1 MQRFLIVVMATLLVT
16 PIARAS
22 GGDARAA
29 SEELIARGVDARL
42 REHHEEAL
50 DFFRKAHTLSPSART
65 FAQMGLAELS
75 LHKWLEAE
83 DHLATALQRHD
94 VPWVEDLRVRGVL
107 EKSLE
112 KARGHIGALV
122 VHGTPGIEILVDG
135 RSIGTLPMKTP
146 LRIAEGKARV
156 AGSAAG
162 RRATEIEVNVVGGQ
176 ETMTRLDLAPV
187 VLVPAAPSAPAPTT
201 HVAVPV
207 PATAAPPSV
216 RLESSSPTRW
226 QTWTGAGLLVL
237 SAGAIATGAVLLK
250 IDGGGTCSDPPGY
263 QCPELW
269 KTKKLGIV
277 SLVGAAV
284 GTAAAITLIVWRPD
298 GTSRSTALVPTGVAF
313 AARF

>member
-1 MQRFLIVVMATLLVT
+1 MQRLLIVVLATMLAA
-16 PIARAS
+16 PSAYGG

-50 DFFRKAHTLSPSART
+50 DLFRKAHTLAPSART

-75 LHKWLEAE
+75 LHRWLEAE

-107 EKSLE
+107 EKALE
-112 KARGHIGALV
+112 KARGHIGTLV
-122 VHGTPGIEILVDG
+122 VVGAPGIEILVDG
-135 RSIGTLPMKTP
+135 RSIGTLPMSRP
-146 LRIAEGKARV
+146 LRISEGKARV

-162 RRATEIEVNVVGGQ
+162 RRATEIEVEVVGGH
-176 ETMTRLDLAPV
+176 ETTTRLDLAPV
-187 VLVPAAPSAPAPTT
+187 APPA
-201 HVAVPV
+201 
-207 PATAAPPSV
+207 AAPPPPAPAAVAITSPATPPTAP
-216 RLESSSPTRW
+216 RAPPSSARW
-226 QTWTGAGLLVL
+226 QTWTGVGLLVL

-250 IDGGGTCSDPPGY
+250 IDGHETCSDPPGY
-263 QCPELW
+263 ECPKLW
-269 KTKKLGIV
+269 DTKNLGVV

-284 GTAAAITLIVWRPD
+284 GTAGGITLIAWRPD
-298 GTSRSTALVPTGVAF
+298 VTATSASLVPRGISV